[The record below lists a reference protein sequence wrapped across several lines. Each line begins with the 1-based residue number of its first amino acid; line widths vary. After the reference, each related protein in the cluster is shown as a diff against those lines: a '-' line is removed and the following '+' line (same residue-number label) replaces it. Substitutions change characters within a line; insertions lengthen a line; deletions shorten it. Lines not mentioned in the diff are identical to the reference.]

1 MGLISRQAGVDLEM
15 HIQMWVDQLSKD
27 LKFGP
32 GTGLIEIGE
41 DKTIKIRIFHRS
53 ALLILLERRE
63 DIPDYILI
71 DFDRSTK
78 ILDISFDDPAHD
90 IAWIRTRLYEISP
103 HLKNLEKIKVRVN
116 HYQDEYLFERF
127 GNNEWTFGRLRM

>member
-27 LKFGP
+27 LKFSP

-53 ALLILLERRE
+53 ALRILLERRE

-71 DFDRSTK
+71 DFDRSTQ

-90 IAWIRTRLYEISP
+90 IAWIRTRLYEIGP